1 MSSPS
6 TLRHTKLLLIS
17 MISFSLVGCQRLSES
32 ARKLDDSMPWN
43 AEQAARRHHENS
55 AARIVAIWSHDVL
68 STPNNGAVQ
77 GFGGRMYFYNRR
89 QEAVKVEGQLIVYA
103 FDDTGTTAT
112 NHNQR
117 NPSRKYVF
125 REDKLESH
133 LSESELGPSYSFWIP
148 WQKLGGDERKISLV
162 PVFIPKDG
170 EIINGLFSKVVLPG
184 NRTSPSG
191 SSEQDQL
198 VRMPQKGSMRIDT
211 FGHHDVANHSAQSM
225 GQKTQTINVSPNLTR
240 HMANA
245 PRQLI
250 TPTDFSSKAA
260 NAAQLGPNPLPN
272 YDQYNDRRRPTGIQ
286 TRVNPSGLKTI
297 KLGPPNRQ

>member
-6 TLRHTKLLLIS
+6 TLRYTTLVIFS
-17 MISFSLVGCQRLSES
+17 FISFGLAGCQSLSES
-32 ARKLDDSMPWN
+32 AKKLDDSMPWN
-43 AEQAARRHHENS
+43 AEQAAQRNHENS

-89 QEAVKVEGQLIVYA
+89 QEAVNVEGELIVYA
-103 FDDTGTTAT
+103 FDDTGTTLT
-112 NHNQR
+112 DHSQR
-117 NPSRKYVF
+117 TPSRKYVF

-148 WQKLGGDERKISLV
+148 WQKLGGVQRKISLV

-170 EIINGLFSKVVLPG
+170 EIITGLFSKVVLPG
-184 NRTSPSG
+184 NRTSPG
-191 SSEQDQL
+191 DFTEQDQL
-198 VRMPQKGSMRIDT
+198 VRMQERESMRVDT
-211 FGHHDVANHSAQSM
+211 FGHNDVANYSSRAM
-225 GQKTQTINVSPNLTR
+225 RQKTQTIDVSPNLTR

-245 PRQLI
+245 TQQVIP
-250 TPTDFSSKAA
+250 PTNVSNNAA
-260 NAAQLGPNPLPN
+260 NAPALDPIPLPN
-272 YDQYNDRRRPTGIQ
+272 YDQYNARRRPTGIQ

-297 KLGPPNRQ
+297 KLGPPQRP